1 MQPNFVKVMTELEA
15 IPHFWPQGPKKAM
28 ARMKGLMRFFQKHSL
43 EVSKD
48 IQACK
53 EEFASWVNE
62 GLSALEALS
71 MMGFKEV
78 GNTFSDDGWV
88 YDSKG
93 KKVSKVT
100 QGRLAPL
107 MDFTFDD

>member
-1 MQPNFVKVMTELEA
+1 
-15 IPHFWPQGPKKAM
+15 
-28 ARMKGLMRFFQKHSL
+28 MRFFEKRSL

-48 IQACK
+48 LQACK

-78 GNTFSDDGWV
+78 GNTRGQDGWV
-88 YDSKG
+88 YNSKG
-93 KKVSKVT
+93 KRVSKAT
-100 QGRLAPL
+100 KEGRLAPL
-107 MDFTFDD
+107 VDFTFDD